1 MSTLWLLIQ
10 NNEKRKGPNLNLATS
25 LCTLTIGIY
34 ALCFQGLFP
43 LPTCLARGRP
53 PFYSYF
59 ERTSREQCGCV
70 KGIYLD
76 RLVASLYKPIVL
88 FFETFSSVYY
98 LFLLLYPIGL
108 EPIPIIIY
116 TQTKTDKNL
125 PYLIHSLNQRYTHYS
140 INN

>member
-76 RLVASLYKPIVL
+76 RLVASLCKPIVL

-98 LFLLLYPIGL
+98 FFSALSYRPGANTSHY
-108 EPIPIIIY
+108 IY
-116 TQTKTDKNL
+116 TQTKTDKNIPSTL
-125 PYLIHSLNQRYTHYS
+125 FNQRYTHYS